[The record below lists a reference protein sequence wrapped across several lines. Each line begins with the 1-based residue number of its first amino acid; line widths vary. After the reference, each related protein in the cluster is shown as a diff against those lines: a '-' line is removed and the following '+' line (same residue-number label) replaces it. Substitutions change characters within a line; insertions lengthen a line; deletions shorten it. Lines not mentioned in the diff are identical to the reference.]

1 MHEQFKKSEYGVKQR
16 MENKGKDLSLKR
28 FRELMCPCMTEAKQ
42 SDTADE
48 IVAEFK
54 HCLSTWNIEMRKI
67 NCHVRAEITR
77 CSATDCPQHK
87 LGSLSAELYSAASKS
102 TSGFLSY
109 LLCPQI
115 QRPKMAVKVMDGP
128 SNFAEEME
136 EAKEKNIKAAAEKK
150 VKREAD
156 YRASNATK
164 GPTSR
169 KKKER
174 QSVRLPRKADEPGFS
189 WYKRDCCESRCLD
202 CGISARLHNE
212 DGALCCNCEFECKDD
227 NGEAVEVRVKVKLYK
242 EQVRSGGFQKELEE
256 VEMTLDDFKKHFVR
270 CKKRY
275 LKHHFNDI
283 MSSQAR
289 RNLYERMSTDPS
301 LSTALI
307 LASDYSAILDGHSQD
322 QLNQTVQLHSI
333 QLVILL
339 SYLSGGVLITRA
351 YSFWTQQ
358 GVSKLKS
365 DNHFYR
371 VCKDRV
377 IEDAARANVTF
388 DRVIEITDGAPT
400 QFKNRFNVVQLSNLV
415 RRFNLKWA
423 MAVYPPTATFKGEH
437 DGVGN
442 LDKNII
448 RKADLNETE
457 TGRYP
462 TTRSYMTLLT
472 GQPEKTPRALDDVNR
487 KTHEIDSHTRMYVT
501 ERSLMYDGDDENH
514 NFLVTNKA
522 EENYECTTVSG
533 IQSSYN
539 VIVFKN
545 AAETGD
551 VKTDQTAYLRDGFCS
566 CDNCRK
572 ALVLQD
578 FLSCR

>member
-1 MHEQFKKSEYGVKQR
+1 VS
-16 MENKGKDLSLKR
+16 
-28 FRELMCPCMTEAKQ
+28 
-42 SDTADE
+42 
-48 IVAEFK
+48 I
-54 HCLSTWNIEMRKI
+54 
-67 NCHVRAEITR
+67 
-77 CSATDCPQHK
+77 
-87 LGSLSAELYSAASKS
+87 
-102 TSGFLSY
+102 
-109 LLCPQI
+109 
-115 QRPKMAVKVMDGP
+115 P
-128 SNFAEEME
+128 SNFAAEME
-136 EAKEKNIKAAAEKK
+136 EAKGVNIKAAVKKK

-169 KKKER
+169 IKKER
-174 QSVRLPRKADEPGFS
+174 QVRSLPKKSDEPGFS
-189 WYKRDCCESRCLD
+189 WYKKDCCESRCKD
-202 CGISARLHNE
+202 CGINPRFHDEDSVGDSATLAA
-212 DGALCCNCEFECKDD
+212 DDALGEFSTRSCNCEFECTDD
-227 NGEAVEVRVKVKLYK
+227 NGEEVEVRVKVKLYK

-256 VEMTLDDFKKHFVR
+256 VEMTLDDFKRHFMR
-270 CKKRY
+270 CIKKY

-289 RNLYERMSTDPS
+289 RNLYEKMKTDPN

-339 SYLSGGVLITRA
+339 SHLSGGVLITRA

-365 DNHFYR
+365 DNHYYR
-371 VCKDRV
+371 VCKNRV
-377 IEDAARANVTF
+377 IEDAAQANVPF
-388 DRVIEITDGAPT
+388 DKIIEITDGAPT
-400 QFKNRFNVVQLSNLV
+400 QFKNRFNVVQLANLV
-415 RRFNLKWA
+415 RKFDLKWA

-448 RKADLNETE
+448 RKAELNE

-472 GQPEKTPRALDDVNR
+472 EQPEKTPRALDDVNR
-487 KTHEIDSHTRMYVT
+487 KTHEIDSHTRVYVT
-501 ERSLMYDGDDENH
+501 ERSLMFDRDDENH
-514 NFLVTNKA
+514 DILVTNKL
-522 EENYECTTVSG
+522 EENYEFTTVSG
-533 IQSSYN
+533 IQSCYN

-545 AAETGD
+545 VAETGD
-551 VKTDQTAYLRDGFCS
+551 VNTDQTAYLRDGFCS
-566 CDNCRK
+566 CDSCRS
-572 ALVLQD
+572 AIVPDD
-578 FLSCR
+578 FLCCR